1 MYTFCSEYIKQ
12 VYMFEGW
19 VKLMRPQ
26 MSNQQTMAIIMIV
39 ITNVIL
45 KIKSL
50 SRHTLYKD

>member
-45 KIKSL
+45 KIKSTL
-50 SRHTLYKD
+50 SMD